1 MNYYIEFILGIIIG
15 FVIYCLIYNRPVIKG
30 PNSKD
35 IVGKIFIVNNKKYVF
50 EPFIVGYN

>member
-15 FVIYCLIYNRPVIKG
+15 FVIYCLIYNRPVIRG